1 MKGKLKC
8 VYFSYYGSPGDV
20 LNMNTSKVKENVLC
34 RNWETC
40 KEMIFLTL
48 LLKYRDFDW
57 DSANL
62 RI

>member
-34 RNWETC
+34 RNWET
-40 KEMIFLTL
+40 L
-48 LLKYRDFDW
+48 
-57 DSANL
+57 
-62 RI
+62 

>member
-34 RNWETC
+34 
-40 KEMIFLTL
+40 
-48 LLKYRDFDW
+48 LKSGNFVKK
-57 DSANL
+57 
-62 RI
+62 